1 MFLARLMGCALAL
14 GAPSTASA
22 QECVIGIKELV
33 GMLGKDGSCHGFKK
47 DFALKYLHIEQSQCQ
62 PASQKGHLLL
72 GHCVADV
79 PPIQKEADVP
89 NDVRELKAMVIELEG
104 DMDVLR
110 EQMAAQYNELMSE
123 IDFLKSRL
131 ESPRR

>member
-1 MFLARLMGCALAL
+1 M
-14 GAPSTASA
+14 
-22 QECVIGIKELV
+22 
-33 GMLGKDGSCHGFKK
+33 GMLGKDGSCHGFKT

-62 PASQKGHLLL
+62 PSPQKGHLLL

-79 PPIQKEADVP
+79 PRMPKEADVP
-89 NDVRELKAMVIELEG
+89 NDVRELKAMVIELQG
-104 DMDVLR
+104 DVDVLR